1 MALQRIMLEG
11 EESRGLMNWKQGW
24 HKQHRTI
31 TTMLEFHDVSR
42 NMAAP
47 FRMVQN
53 HENVMKQKKPGDWEG
68 KQRGAQLRTR
78 VTSNQ

>member
-53 HENVMKQKKPGDWEG
+53 HEKLVNQKSLETGKASSGSPIANEGDF
-68 KQRGAQLRTR
+68 
-78 VTSNQ
+78 